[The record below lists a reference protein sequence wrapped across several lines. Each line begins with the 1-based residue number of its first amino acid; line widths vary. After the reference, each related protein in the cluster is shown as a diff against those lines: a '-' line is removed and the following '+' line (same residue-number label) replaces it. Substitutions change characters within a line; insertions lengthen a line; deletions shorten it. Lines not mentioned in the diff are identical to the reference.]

1 MMSEHTR
8 AGSIAAKGG
17 SVLAAAQGSG
27 LSSALFSRFSS
38 VLLASLQ
45 MKTEM
50 RTALFSFSLLS
61 LSVVHS
67 MSRSSL
73 TAAAAM
79 AAIWRRTV
87 WARGKGGA
95 QRTFSWARYQELLQ
109 AGGAPPVPRRKHRT
123 PSAALPGRLTSAC
136 ETHACETRGGLRVAA
151 ILPCRSTPAAEGC
164 G

>member
-50 RTALFSFSLLS
+50 RTALFSFSLLKFEWS
-61 LSVVHS
+61 
-67 MSRSSL
+67 
-73 TAAAAM
+73 
-79 AAIWRRTV
+79 I
-87 WARGKGGA
+87 
-95 QRTFSWARYQELLQ
+95 
-109 AGGAPPVPRRKHRT
+109 
-123 PSAALPGRLTSAC
+123 
-136 ETHACETRGGLRVAA
+136 
-151 ILPCRSTPAAEGC
+151 PCRGLH
-164 G
+164 